1 MTDDGLGTNNLSVG
15 GPDAA
20 AFQIIGA
27 GLYLRAGT
35 HLDSAARPVYNV
47 TVAVDDPAV
56 GATPDAFTPYALM
69 ITPSTGGTASLIISE
84 VAAWS
89 SGNSPVGD
97 DWFEVTNVGTAA
109 ANIPGWRVDDS
120 SASFG
125 SSLALNGITTIA
137 PGESVI
143 FIETSGA
150 HTAAGNA
157 AAFRS
162 LWFGVNPPPGLQIGN
177 YGGSGIGLSTGG
189 DAVNLYNGAG
199 ALQASVVFGVSPTG
213 TFATFDNAAGLGN
226 GATISTLSKTGING
240 AFVPPNDAHEIG
252 SPGTIGAPA
261 TPVVSLSATDAAA
274 SEDGDTGIFRI
285 TRAGS
290 TAGRCRSTIS
300 SAAAPDRQAPPTTR
314 RCSTGR

>member
-1 MTDDGLGTNNLSVG
+1 MTLGNAVTALPENTNTAVPVKLADILVTDDGLGTNNLSVG

-35 HLDSAARPVYNV
+35 HLDSAARPMYNV

-109 ANIPGWRVDDS
+109 ANISGWRMDDN

-157 AAFRS
+157 D
-162 LWFGVNPPPGLQIGN
+162 GVPV
-177 YGGSGIGLSTGG
+177 
-189 DAVNLYNGAG
+189 AV
-199 ALQASVVFGVSPTG
+199 VRR
-213 TFATFDNAAGLGN
+213 
-226 GATISTLSKTGING
+226 
-240 AFVPPNDAHEIG
+240 E
-252 SPGTIGAPA
+252 
-261 TPVVSLSATDAAA
+261 
-274 SEDGDTGIFRI
+274 
-285 TRAGS
+285 
-290 TAGRCRSTIS
+290 S
-300 SAAAPDRQAPPTTR
+300 SAGPADRQLR
-314 RCSTGR
+314 RLRHRSEHRR